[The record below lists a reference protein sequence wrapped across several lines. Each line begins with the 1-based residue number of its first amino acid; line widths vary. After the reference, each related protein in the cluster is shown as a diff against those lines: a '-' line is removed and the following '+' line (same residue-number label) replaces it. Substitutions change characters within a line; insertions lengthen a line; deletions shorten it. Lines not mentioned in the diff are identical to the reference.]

1 MRTLLILVFLG
12 ASAFPIAA
20 LAQEE
25 DSIRQKVQETVKTK
39 VHGVKLLRKHQ
50 KDPKE
55 VVYVWGPEEQ
65 PAVARAGGG
74 LMVLVFNAGS
84 KREAAERMRIA
95 IDRLSMGPGEKRT
108 DIGDEAYFSK
118 NELSRSAALRF
129 RKANVYIE
137 LSGPAT
143 VIEELAMSF
152 TELIPE
158 KN

>member
-1 MRTLLILVFLG
+1 M
-12 ASAFPIAA
+12 
-20 LAQEE
+20 
-25 DSIRQKVQETVKTK
+25 
-39 VHGVKLLRKHQ
+39 KLLRKHQ

-55 VVYVWGPEEQ
+55 VVYVWGAEEE
-65 PAVARAGGG
+65 PIASGAGKG

-84 KREAAERMRIA
+84 KQEAAERMRVA

-108 DIGDEAYFSK
+108 DIGEEAYFSK
-118 NELSRSAALRF
+118 NELSKSAALRF

-152 TELIPE
+152 TKLIPE

>member
-65 PAVARAGGG
+65 PAVAGAGGG

-84 KREAAERMRIA
+84 KREAAER
-95 IDRLSMGPGEKRT
+95 
-108 DIGDEAYFSK
+108 
-118 NELSRSAALRF
+118 
-129 RKANVYIE
+129 
-137 LSGPAT
+137 
-143 VIEELAMSF
+143 
-152 TELIPE
+152 
-158 KN
+158 